1 MSEALSA
8 RSLLV
13 CVTGA
18 SGSVY
23 ARRFLLAALDHFCPV
38 NLVVSR
44 HGAEVVE
51 HELGVRIGVDTLSL
65 GGFLGAAD
73 SRVNMYAPEDFQA
86 PFASGSGTCDANVII
101 PCSMGTAGRI
111 ASGASTDLIT
121 RAADVALKEGKKL
134 ILVPRETPLSLVHL
148 RNLTAL
154 AEAGAV
160 ILPACPGFYA
170 APRNIDDLVDFVVS
184 RVLLRLGVSSPALQR
199 WGAELAEAE

>member
-1 MSEALSA
+1 M
-8 RSLLV
+8 

-18 SGSVY
+18 SGSIY
-23 ARRFLLAALDHFCPV
+23 ARQLLLAAVDHFHPV

-51 HELGVRIGVDTLSL
+51 HELGVRIDVDALDL
-65 GGFLGAAD
+65 GGFLGPAD
-73 SRVNMYAPEDFQA
+73 SRVRLYAPEDMQA
-86 PFASGSGTCDANVII
+86 PFASGSGACDAMVVV

-121 RAADVALKEGKKL
+121 RAADVALKEGRRL

-160 ILPACPGFYA
+160 ILPASPGFYGE
-170 APRNIDDLVDFVVS
+170 PRTVADLVDFVVS
-184 RVLLRLGVSSPALQR
+184 RILLRLGVFSPALQR
-199 WGAELAEAE
+199 WGAEFTEAE